1 MRELLPQRSATVSNS
16 ANIGPSGGPRAAI
29 WSSSTVQRVAVCRP
43 ESGKAAAPETAR
55 RARSGPRLVRAL
67 AAVWLILLGTFGNA
81 LPAQAQATTPSAPQ
95 ELTAVT
101 TAGRVD
107 LAWSAPT
114 DDGGFDIQRYEI
126 RHAKGASVPNDTAWT
141 ELQLHRTYYFAGL
154 DNGAQYSFEVRA
166 VSVQGPGPAAPIQA
180 TPGDPPSAPQ
190 ELTARASAGR
200 VDLAWSAPT
209 DDGGFDILR
218 YEIRHAK
225 GASVPNDTAWTE
237 LQLYRTYYFAG
248 AGIDNGEQYS
258 FEVRAVSVQGPGPAA
273 LIQATPGEPPSAPE
287 GLSAAP
293 GDRQAVLSWS
303 APENDGGFAVT
314 GYEVRHAEGATVPAN
329 TAWTSVEL
337 VTTHTV
343 TGLDNGELHSFEV
356 RAVSARGGGR
366 AAQIQATPATKP
378 SAPQE
383 LTARASAGRIDLTW
397 SAPAD
402 DGGFDILRYE
412 IRGVKGASVPNHNA
426 WWTELELHTTYF
438 FVGLDNGEQ
447 YSLEVRAVSVQG
459 PGPAALIQATPG
471 EPPTAPEGL
480 SAAPGDR
487 QAVLS
492 WSAPENDGGFA
503 VTDYEVRHAEG
514 ATVPA
519 NTAWTS
525 VGLVTTHTVT
535 GLDNG
540 ELHSFEVRAV
550 SARGGGRAA
559 QIQATPATKPSAPQE
574 LTARA
579 SAGRVDLAWSAPTD
593 DGGSD
598 ILRYEIR
605 HAKGASVPN
614 DTAWT
619 ELELHRTYYFAGA
632 GIDNGE
638 QYSFEVRAVSV
649 QGPGPAALIQ
659 ATPGE
664 PPTAPEGLS
673 AAPGDRQAVLSWSA
687 PENDGGFAVTGYEVR
702 HAEDATVPAN
712 TAWTSVGLVTTHT
725 VTGLDNGEL
734 HSFEVRAVSAR
745 GGGRAAQI
753 QATPATKPSAPQELT
768 ARASAG
774 RIDLTWSAP
783 ADDGGF
789 DILRYEIR
797 GVKGASVP
805 NHNAWWTELELHTT
819 YFFVGLDN
827 GEQYSFEVRAV
838 SVQGPGPAALIQA
851 TPGGP
856 PTAPEGL
863 SAAPGD
869 RQAVLSWSAPENEG
883 DSAVTG
889 YEVRHAEGATVP
901 ANTAWASVGLVTT
914 HTVTG
919 LDNGELHSFEVR
931 AVSARGGGR
940 AARIQATPATKPYAP
955 QELTARASAGRVDLA
970 WSAPADDGGFDILR
984 YEIRHAK
991 GASVPNDT
999 AWTELQLHRTYY
1011 FAGAGIDN
1019 GEQYSFEVRAV
1030 SVQGPGPA
1038 ALVQATPGGPPS
1050 APEGLS
1056 AAPGDRQA
1064 VLSWSAPENDGG
1076 FAVTGYVVRHAEG
1089 ATVPANTAWTS
1100 VGLVTTHTVT
1110 GLDNG
1115 ELHSFEVR
1123 AVSARGGGR
1132 AARIQATPATKPS
1145 APQELTARASAGRVD
1160 LTWSAP
1166 ADDGGFDILRYEIRH
1181 AKGASVPNDT
1191 AWTELELYRTYYF
1204 ASLDNG
1210 AQYSFEVRA
1219 VSVQDPGPAA
1229 LIQATPGG
1237 PPTAPE
1243 GLSAAPGDRQAVLS
1257 WSAPEN
1263 DGGFAVT
1270 DYEVRHAEGATVPAN
1285 TAWTSVGL
1293 VTTHTVTGLDNGEL
1307 HSFEVRAVSARG
1319 GGRAAQIQATPATK
1333 PSAPQELT
1341 ASASAG
1347 RVDLAWSAPTD
1358 DGGSDILRYEI
1369 RHAKGASVPNDT
1381 AWTELELHRTYYFA
1395 GAGIDNGEQYSFE
1408 VRAVSVQGPGPAALI
1423 QATPGGPPSAP
1434 EGLSAAPGD
1443 RQAVLSWSA
1452 PKNDGGSAVTDHEV
1466 RHAEGATVPAN
1477 TAWTSVGL
1485 VTTHTVTGLDNG
1497 ELHSFEVRAVSARG
1511 GGRAAQIQATPATKP
1526 SAPQELTA
1534 SASAGRVD
1542 LAWSAPADD
1551 GGFDILRYEIRHA
1564 KGASVPNDT
1573 AWTELELHRTYYFA
1587 GAGIDNGAQYS
1598 FEVRAVSVQGPG
1610 PAALIQATPGG
1621 PPTAPEGLSAAPGDR
1636 QAVLSWS
1643 APENDGGFAVTD
1655 HEVRHAEG
1663 ATVPANTAWTSVGL
1677 VTTHTVTGLDNGELH
1692 SFEVRAVSARGG
1704 GRAAQIQA
1712 TPATKPSAPQE
1723 LTASA
1728 SAGRVDLAWSA
1739 PADDGGFDI
1748 LRYEIRHAKGAS
1760 VPNDTAWTELELH
1773 RTYYFAGAGIDNGA
1787 QYSFEVRA
1795 VSVQGPGPAA
1805 LIQATPGGPPTAP
1818 EGLSAAPGDRQAVL
1832 SWSAPENDGGS
1843 AVTDY
1848 EVRHAEGA
1856 TVPANT
1862 AWTSVGLVTTHT
1874 VTGLDN
1880 GEQHSFEVR
1889 AVSARGGGR
1898 AAQIQATPAT
1908 KPSAPQE
1915 LTASASAGRV
1925 DLAWSAPADDGGF
1938 DILRYEI
1945 RHAKGASV
1953 PNDTAWTELQLYR
1966 TYYFAGAGID
1976 NGEQYSFEVRAVS
1989 VQGPGPAA
1997 LIQATPGGPPT
2008 APEGLSAAPGDRQ
2021 AVLSWSAPKNDGGS
2035 AVTDHEVRHAEGA
2048 TVPANTAW
2056 TSVGLV
2062 TTHTVTGL
2070 DNGELHSFEVRAV
2083 SARGGGRAARIQATP
2098 ATKPSAPQELTAR
2111 ASAGRV
2117 DLTWSAPA
2125 DDGGFDILR
2134 YEIRHAKGAS
2144 VPNDTAWTEL
2154 ELYRT
2159 YYFASLDNGAQYSFE
2174 VRAVS
2179 VQDPGPAA
2187 LIQATPGGPPT
2198 APEGLSAAP
2207 GDRQA
2212 VLSWSAPENDG
2223 GFAVTDYE
2231 VRHAEGATVPANTA
2245 WTSVG
2250 LVTTH
2255 TVTGLDNGELHSFE
2269 VRAVSARGGGRAAQI
2284 QATPATKPSAPQELT
2299 ASASAGRVDL
2309 AWSAP
2314 TDDGGSDIL
2323 RYEIRH
2329 AKGASVPNDTA
2340 WTELELHRTYY
2351 FAGAGIDNGE
2361 QYSFEVRA
2369 VSVQGPGPAALIQA
2383 TPGGPPTAPEGLSA
2397 APGDRQAVLSW
2408 SAPEND
2414 GGSAVTDYEVRHA
2427 EGATVPANTAWTSV
2441 GLVTTHTVTG
2451 LDNGEQH
2458 SFEVRAVSAR
2468 GGGRAAQIQATPA
2481 TKPSAPQ
2488 ELTASASAGRVDL
2501 AWSAP
2506 ADDGGFDILR
2516 YEIRHAKGASV
2527 PNDTAW
2533 TELQLYRTYYFAGA
2547 GIDNGEQYSF
2557 EVRAV
2562 SVQGPGPAAL
2572 IQATPGGP
2580 PTAPEGLSA
2589 APGDRQAVL
2598 SWSAPENDGGSAVTD
2613 YEVRHAEG
2621 ATVPA
2626 NTAWA
2631 SVGLVTT
2638 HTVTGLDNGELH
2650 SFEVRA
2656 VSVQGPGPAA
2666 LIQATPG
2673 GPPTAPEGLSAA
2685 PGDRQAVL
2693 SWSAPENDGGS
2704 AVTDYEVR
2712 HAEGATV
2719 PANTAWASV
2728 GLVTTHTVTG
2738 LDNGE
2743 LHSFEVRAVSG
2754 VGPGA
2759 TAAATATPAIEPDA
2773 PRDFTAVPGD
2783 GRVTLRW
2790 RAPAN
2795 DGGSAVSHYQYRYA
2809 AGNSVPSGT
2818 PWKSVQNALT
2828 VTVDGLDNGTQYVF
2842 ELRAVNAVGP
2852 SAAVT
2857 ATATLLEGPAVAELQ
2872 RHIAG
2877 FMLNRANALANSQ
2890 PRLTRFLKD
2899 GRPASSLAGQGTEHA
2914 GAIRGSLQVQG
2925 FWLDVN
2931 GAMSNA
2937 ADARSRY
2944 LFGSVGGHWR
2954 VNERLLAGVM
2964 LQLDTADETLPGQAG
2979 DIAGKGSMV
2988 GPYFAA
2994 KLEGQPLYLE
3004 GRLLYGQT
3012 ENRLAHSR
3020 GVTGEFGTA
3029 RWLAQLRME
3038 GNVAL
3043 DAGLAL
3049 TPFADLTGARDRQR
3063 GFTDSLGRQ
3072 VGGQTVS
3079 LGQAKFGVDF
3089 RLPLHVEQGNLALT
3103 GGAAGVFSS
3112 TDSGAAGAGVEAVR
3126 ARLGLG
3132 LGLDYRLD
3140 DTYSFEVKGNY
3151 DGIGA
3156 RDYQSFGLRGDLKI
3170 RF

>member
-55 RARSGPRLVRAL
+55 RARSGARLVRAL
-67 AAVWLILLGTFGNA
+67 AAVCLILLGTFGNA
-81 LPAQAQATTPSAPQ
+81 LPAQAQATKPSAPQ

-101 TAGRVD
+101 SPGGVD

-114 DDGGFDIQRYEI
+114 DDGGFDILRYEI

-141 ELQLHRTYYFAGL
+141 ELQLNRTYYFAGL
-154 DNGAQYSFEVRA
+154 DNGEQYSFEVRA

-237 LQLYRTYYFAG
+237 LQLYRTYFFAG
-248 AGIDNGEQYS
+248 AGI
-258 FEVRAVSVQGPGPAA
+258 
-273 LIQATPGEPPSAPE
+273 
-287 GLSAAP
+287 
-293 GDRQAVLSWS
+293 
-303 APENDGGFAVT
+303 
-314 GYEVRHAEGATVPAN
+314 
-329 TAWTSVEL
+329 
-337 VTTHTV
+337 
-343 TGLDNGELHSFEV
+343 
-356 RAVSARGGGR
+356 
-366 AAQIQATPATKP
+366 
-378 SAPQE
+378 
-383 LTARASAGRIDLTW
+383 
-397 SAPAD
+397 
-402 DGGFDILRYE
+402 
-412 IRGVKGASVPNHNA
+412 
-426 WWTELELHTTYF
+426 
-438 FVGLDNGEQ
+438 
-447 YSLEVRAVSVQG
+447 
-459 PGPAALIQATPG
+459 
-471 EPPTAPEGL
+471 
-480 SAAPGDR
+480 
-487 QAVLS
+487 
-492 WSAPENDGGFA
+492 
-503 VTDYEVRHAEG
+503 
-514 ATVPA
+514 
-519 NTAWTS
+519 
-525 VGLVTTHTVT
+525 
-535 GLDNG
+535 
-540 ELHSFEVRAV
+540 
-550 SARGGGRAA
+550 
-559 QIQATPATKPSAPQE
+559 
-574 LTARA
+574 
-579 SAGRVDLAWSAPTD
+579 
-593 DGGSD
+593 
-598 ILRYEIR
+598 
-605 HAKGASVPN
+605 
-614 DTAWT
+614 
-619 ELELHRTYYFAGA
+619 
-632 GIDNGE
+632 
-638 QYSFEVRAVSV
+638 
-649 QGPGPAALIQ
+649 
-659 ATPGE
+659 
-664 PPTAPEGLS
+664 
-673 AAPGDRQAVLSWSA
+673 
-687 PENDGGFAVTGYEVR
+687 
-702 HAEDATVPAN
+702 
-712 TAWTSVGLVTTHT
+712 
-725 VTGLDNGEL
+725 
-734 HSFEVRAVSAR
+734 
-745 GGGRAAQI
+745 
-753 QATPATKPSAPQELT
+753 
-768 ARASAG
+768 
-774 RIDLTWSAP
+774 
-783 ADDGGF
+783 
-789 DILRYEIR
+789 
-797 GVKGASVP
+797 
-805 NHNAWWTELELHTT
+805 
-819 YFFVGLDN
+819 DN

-869 RQAVLSWSAPENEG
+869 RQAVLSWSAPENDNG
-883 DSAVTG
+883 SAVTD
-889 YEVRHAEGATVP
+889 YE
-901 ANTAWASVGLVTT
+901 
-914 HTVTG
+914 
-919 LDNGELHSFEVR
+919 
-931 AVSARGGGR
+931 
-940 AARIQATPATKPYAP
+940 
-955 QELTARASAGRVDLA
+955 
-970 WSAPADDGGFDILR
+970 
-984 YEIRHAK
+984 
-991 GASVPNDT
+991 
-999 AWTELQLHRTYY
+999 
-1011 FAGAGIDN
+1011 
-1019 GEQYSFEVRAV
+1019 
-1030 SVQGPGPA
+1030 
-1038 ALVQATPGGPPS
+1038 
-1050 APEGLS
+1050 
-1056 AAPGDRQA
+1056 
-1064 VLSWSAPENDGG
+1064 
-1076 FAVTGYVVRHAEG
+1076 VRHAEG

-1123 AVSARGGGR
+1123 AVSTRGGGR

-1191 AWTELELYRTYYF
+1191 AWTELELHTTYFF

-1210 AQYSFEVRA
+1210 EQYSFEVRA
-1219 VSVQDPGPAA
+1219 VSVQGPGPAT
-1229 LIQATPGG
+1229 LIQATSGG
-1237 PPTAPE
+1237 PPSAPE

-1263 DGGFAVT
+1263 DDGSAVTDYEVRHAEGATVPANTAWTSVGFVTTHTVTGLDNGELHSFEVRAVSTRGGGRAARIQATPATKPSAPQELTARASAGRVDLAWSAPADDGGFDILRYEIRHAKGASVPNDTAWTELQLRTTYFFASLDNGEQYSFEVRAVSVQGPGPAALIQATLGEPPTAPEGLSATPGDRQAVLSWSAPENEGGSAVTGYEVRHVEGATVPANTAWTSVGLVTSHTVTGLDNGELHSFEVRAVSTRGGGRVAQIQTTPATKPSAPQELTARASAGRVDLAWSAPADDGGFDILRYEIRHAKGASVPNDTAWTELQLHTTYFFAGAGIDNGEQYSFEVRAVSVQGPGPAALIQATPGGPPTAPEGLSATPGDRQAVLSWSAPENEGGSAVT

-1307 HSFEVRAVSARG
+1307 HSFEVRAVSTRG
-1319 GGRAAQIQATPATK
+1319 GGRVAQIQTTPATK

-1341 ASASAG
+1341 A
-1347 RVDLAWSAPTD
+1347 R
-1358 DGGSDILRYEI
+1358 
-1369 RHAKGASVPNDT
+1369 
-1381 AWTELELHRTYYFA
+1381 
-1395 GAGIDNGEQYSFE
+1395 
-1408 VRAVSVQGPGPAALI
+1408 
-1423 QATPGGPPSAP
+1423 
-1434 EGLSAAPGD
+1434 
-1443 RQAVLSWSA
+1443 
-1452 PKNDGGSAVTDHEV
+1452 
-1466 RHAEGATVPAN
+1466 
-1477 TAWTSVGL
+1477 
-1485 VTTHTVTGLDNG
+1485 
-1497 ELHSFEVRAVSARG
+1497 
-1511 GGRAAQIQATPATKP
+1511 
-1526 SAPQELTA
+1526 
-1534 SASAGRVD
+1534 
-1542 LAWSAPADD
+1542 
-1551 GGFDILRYEIRHA
+1551 
-1564 KGASVPNDT
+1564 
-1573 AWTELELHRTYYFA
+1573 
-1587 GAGIDNGAQYS
+1587 
-1598 FEVRAVSVQGPG
+1598 
-1610 PAALIQATPGG
+1610 
-1621 PPTAPEGLSAAPGDR
+1621 
-1636 QAVLSWS
+1636 
-1643 APENDGGFAVTD
+1643 
-1655 HEVRHAEG
+1655 
-1663 ATVPANTAWTSVGL
+1663 
-1677 VTTHTVTGLDNGELH
+1677 
-1692 SFEVRAVSARGG
+1692 
-1704 GRAAQIQA
+1704 
-1712 TPATKPSAPQE
+1712 
-1723 LTASA
+1723 
-1728 SAGRVDLAWSA
+1728 
-1739 PADDGGFDI
+1739 
-1748 LRYEIRHAKGAS
+1748 
-1760 VPNDTAWTELELH
+1760 
-1773 RTYYFAGAGIDNGA
+1773 
-1787 QYSFEVRA
+1787 
-1795 VSVQGPGPAA
+1795 
-1805 LIQATPGGPPTAP
+1805 
-1818 EGLSAAPGDRQAVL
+1818 
-1832 SWSAPENDGGS
+1832 
-1843 AVTDY
+1843 
-1848 EVRHAEGA
+1848 
-1856 TVPANT
+1856 
-1862 AWTSVGLVTTHT
+1862 
-1874 VTGLDN
+1874 
-1880 GEQHSFEVR
+1880 
-1889 AVSARGGGR
+1889 
-1898 AAQIQATPAT
+1898 
-1908 KPSAPQE
+1908 
-1915 LTASASAGRV
+1915 ASAGRV

-1966 TYYFAGAGID
+1966 TYFFAGAGID

-2021 AVLSWSAPKNDGGS
+2021 AVLSWSAPEN
-2035 AVTDHEVRHAEGA
+2035 
-2048 TVPANTAW
+2048 
-2056 TSVGLV
+2056 
-2062 TTHTVTGL
+2062 
-2070 DNGELHSFEVRAV
+2070 DNGS
-2083 SARGGGRAARIQATP
+2083 
-2098 ATKPSAPQELTAR
+2098 
-2111 ASAGRV
+2111 
-2117 DLTWSAPA
+2117 
-2125 DDGGFDILR
+2125 
-2134 YEIRHAKGAS
+2134 
-2144 VPNDTAWTEL
+2144 
-2154 ELYRT
+2154 
-2159 YYFASLDNGAQYSFE
+2159 
-2174 VRAVS
+2174 
-2179 VQDPGPAA
+2179 
-2187 LIQATPGGPPT
+2187 
-2198 APEGLSAAP
+2198 
-2207 GDRQA
+2207 
-2212 VLSWSAPENDG
+2212 
-2223 GFAVTDYE
+2223 AVTDYE

-2269 VRAVSARGGGRAAQI
+2269 VRAVSTRGGGRAARI

-2299 ASASAGRVDL
+2299 ARASAGQVDL

-2314 TDDGGSDIL
+2314 TDDGGFDIL

-2340 WTELELHRTYY
+2340 WTELELHTTYFFASLNNGEQYSFEVRAVSVQGPGPAALIQATPGDPPTAPEGLSATPGDRQAVLSWSAPENDGGSAVTDYEVRHAEGATVPANTAWTSVELVTTHTVTGLDNGELHSFEVRAVSTRGGGRAARIQATPATKPSAPQELTAVASAGRVDLAWSAPADDGGFDILRYEIRHAKGASVPNDTAWTELELHTTY
-2351 FAGAGIDNGE
+2351 FFASLNNGE

-2451 LDNGEQH
+2451 LDNGELH
-2458 SFEVRAVSAR
+2458 SFEVRAVSTR
-2468 GGGRAAQIQATPA
+2468 GGGRAARIQATPA

-2488 ELTASASAGRVDL
+2488 ELTAVASAGRVDL

-2533 TELQLYRTYYFAGA
+2533 TELELHTTYFFASLDNGEQYSFEVRAVSVQGPGPAALIQATSGGPPTAPEGLSATPGDRQAVLSWSAPENEGGSAVTDYEVRHAEGATVPANTAWTSVGLVTTHTVTGLDNGELHSFEVRAVSTRGGGRVARIQATPATKPSAPQELTAVASAGRVDLTWSAPADDGGFDILRYEIRHAKGASVPNDTAWTELQLHTTYFFASLDNGEQYSFEVRAVSVQGPGPAALIQATSGGPPTAPEGLSAAPGDRQAVLSWSAPENDGGSAVTDYEVRHAEDATVPANTAWTSVELVTTHTVTGLDNGELHSFEVRAVSARGGGRAAQIQATPATKPSAPQELTAVASAGRVDLAWSAPADDGGFDILRYEIRHAKGASVPNDTAWTELELHTTYFFASLN
-2547 GIDNGEQYSF
+2547 NGEQYSF

-2598 SWSAPENDGGSAVTD
+2598 SWSAPENEGGSAVTD

-2626 NTAWA
+2626 NTAWT

-2656 VSVQGPGPAA
+2656 VSGVGSSATVAA
-2666 LIQATPG
+2666 MATPG
-2673 GPPTAPEGLSAA
+2673 TTVTVAIEPDAPRDFTAV
-2685 PGDRQAVL
+2685 PGDGRVTL
-2693 SWSAPENDGGS
+2693 RWRAPANDGGS
-2704 AVTDYEVR
+2704 AVSHYQYR
-2712 HAEGATV
+2712 YAAGNSV
-2719 PANTAWASV
+2719 PSGTSWESV
-2728 GLVTTHTVTG
+2728 QNAHTVMVEG
-2738 LDNGE
+2738 LDNGTQYA
-2743 LHSFEVRAVSG
+2743 FEVRAVNGVGPSATAAATASPATPATPSIEPDAPRDFKAVAGDGRVTLRWRAPANDGGSAVSHYQYRYAAGNSVPSGTPWKSVQNALTVTVDGLDNGTQYVFELRAVNG

-2857 ATATLLEGPAVAELQ
+2857 ATATLSEGPAVAELQ

-2899 GRPASSLAGQGTEHA
+2899 GRPANSLAGQGTEHA

-3063 GFTDSLGRQ
+3063 GFTDSLERQ

-3112 TDSGAAGAGVEAVR
+3112 TDSGAAGAGVEAAR

-3132 LGLDYRLD
+3132 LGLDYSLD